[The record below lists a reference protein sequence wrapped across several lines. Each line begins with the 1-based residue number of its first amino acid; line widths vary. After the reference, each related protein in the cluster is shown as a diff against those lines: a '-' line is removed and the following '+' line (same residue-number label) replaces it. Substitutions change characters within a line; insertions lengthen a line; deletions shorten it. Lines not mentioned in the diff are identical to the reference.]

1 MSERLQKILARAGL
15 GSRRTIERWIE
26 QGRVSVNGHVASL
39 GAQATL
45 QDLICVDGRKIP
57 GAKPTRERVLMYHKP
72 EGKLSSRADAAGR
85 PTLYEDLPAITGAR
99 WITVGRLDFNTSGL
113 LLVTT
118 DGELAHRLM
127 HPRYGFEREYR
138 VRVLGQMSETIR
150 AKLLSGVLLDGQRAC
165 FSALDEQHG
174 NGANRWYRV
183 VIKEGRY
190 REVRRL
196 FAAVGLTVSRLMR
209 VRFGPVELPRS
220 LQPGAWR
227 ELEPARIAALRSA
240 AGLDSPH

>member
-26 QGRVSVNGHVASL
+26 QGRVSVNGQIASL
-39 GAQATL
+39 GAQATF

-57 GAKPTRERVLMYHKP
+57 GVKPARARVLMYHKP
-72 EGKLSSRADAAGR
+72 EGKLSSRVDAAGR
-85 PTLYEDLPAITGAR
+85 PTLYEDLPAIAGAR

-127 HPRYGFEREYR
+127 HPRYGLEREYR
-138 VRVLGQMSETIR
+138 ARVLGQVSETIR
-150 AKLLSGVLLDGQRAC
+150 AKLLSGVLLDGQNAC

-220 LQPGAWR
+220 LPPGAWR
-227 ELEPARIAALRSA
+227 ELAPAHIAALRSA